1 MDAPFESS
9 VAHVQC
15 CISDRCLM
23 FKSMDVNKYIG
34 GETLIFHFAEMLT
47 IEPGFISCGLN
58 ILQEEKLPRNLL
70 KLEVIY
76 FCGYVAGVFK
86 FLTCTK
92 CEIEVHQLNILIMG
106 LPQLPQ

>member
-1 MDAPFESS
+1 MVFGAILKLFQVNILFSQSIQKLHNSLWKQTVYSTSIYDRIRTTMDAPFESS

-58 ILQEEKLPRNLL
+58 IL
-70 KLEVIY
+70 
-76 FCGYVAGVFK
+76 
-86 FLTCTK
+86 
-92 CEIEVHQLNILIMG
+92 
-106 LPQLPQ
+106 